1 MKNIKKLWITISSGG
16 SFPFWET
23 DITDNEELK
32 NEYDDFKNSLCLVSY
47 DDFKE
52 EKEKVEKLKKCVE
65 YYASLEHNSEAQSI
79 EYDEPSFFFDNDDIS
94 TEIWTGKDHNG
105 VERSYKGQYYG
116 KLARLTLKELGE

>member
-52 EKEKVEKLKKCVE
+52 EKEKVEKLKSCVE
-65 YYASLEHNSEAQSI
+65 YI
-79 EYDEPSFFFDNDDIS
+79 EGYIS
-94 TEIWTGKDHNG
+94 RVTENNHELLPEI
-105 VERSYKGQYYG
+105 RQ
-116 KLARLTLKELGE
+116 TLKEIEG